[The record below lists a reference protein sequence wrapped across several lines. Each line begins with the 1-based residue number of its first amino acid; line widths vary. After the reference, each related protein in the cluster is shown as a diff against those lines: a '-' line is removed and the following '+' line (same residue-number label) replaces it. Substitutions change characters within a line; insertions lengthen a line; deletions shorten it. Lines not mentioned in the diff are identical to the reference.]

1 MPLAFVEVDVLRMR
15 MRMAFVTTSM
25 TASGCSMF
33 VAFAMAWAPSTTVD
47 ALTFL
52 KVIVIVTATN
62 WTIAAFAEV
71 KTNASALKTSTQMA
85 FAMTSTIASA
95 RLTPVASAMAMRH
108 AI

>member
-33 VAFAMAWAPSTTVD
+33 VAFAMAWAPFTTAD
-47 ALTFL
+47 AQTFL
-52 KVIVIVTATN
+52 KVIAIVMATS
-62 WTIAAFAEV
+62 WTIAAFVEV
-71 KTNASALKTSTQMA
+71 KTNARAKKTSTLMA
-85 FAMTSTIASA
+85 FAMTSTIALA
-95 RLTPVASAMAMRH
+95 VLTPVASAMAMRH